1 MAFTVSE
8 FRDLIQLLEQHPTW
22 REELRRW
29 VLTEELLALPQ
40 MVREL
45 SDLQRQAEARM
56 GQLAGHVD
64 ALAQHV
70 DALAQHVDTLAQYVD
85 GLAQHVDTL
94 ARYVDALAQHVD
106 VLAQQTAQLTTHVDE
121 QVQRFDHLLIHI
133 SDLSQRMEQL
143 AETQLRMGSDLEQLK
158 GHNLE
163 QRYRE
168 RAPAYFSRILRRIH
182 ALSNDE
188 LIALLD
194 AAVTQGQLSR
204 DEADAVLQAD
214 VIVRGR
220 RWEDGTEVYLVVEV
234 SWGVGLHDVQ
244 RAAERAAL
252 LTRLGIPTLPVVA
265 GVWVTSEAQEPARA
279 WRVWQVTDGRGTPP
293 EVAPHG

>member
-45 SDLQRQAEARM
+45 TDLQRQTEARV
-56 GQLAGHVD
+56 GQLAGHMDALAQHVDALARHVD

-70 DALAQHVDTLAQYVD
+70 DALA
-85 GLAQHVDTL
+85 
-94 ARYVDALAQHVD
+94 R
-106 VLAQQTAQLTTHVDE
+106 QTAQLTTHVDE
-121 QVQRFDHLLIHI
+121 QTQRFDRLLIHI

-194 AAVTQGQLSR
+194 AAVTQGRLSE
-204 DEADAVLQAD
+204 DEVDEILQAD
-214 VIVRGR
+214 IVVRGR
-220 RWEDGTEVYLVVEV
+220 HREDGTEVYLVVEV

-265 GVWVTSEAQEPARA
+265 GFWVTPEAQEPARA
-279 WRVWQVTDGRGTPP
+279 FRVWQVTDGRVTPP

>member
-29 VLTEELLALPQ
+29 VLTEELFALPQ
-40 MVREL
+40 TVREL
-45 SDLQRQAEARM
+45 ADLQRQTEARM
-56 GQLAGHVD
+56 GQLTGHV
-64 ALAQHV
+64 AGLAQHV
-70 DALAQHVDTLAQYVD
+70 DALA
-85 GLAQHVDTL
+85 
-94 ARYVDALAQHVD
+94 R
-106 VLAQQTAQLTTHVDE
+106 QTAQLTTHVDE
-121 QVQRFDHLLIHI
+121 QTQRFDRLLIHISDLSQRMGDLSQRMDEQTQRFDRLLIHI

-168 RAPAYFSRILRRIH
+168 RAPAYFSRLLRRVH

-188 LIALLD
+188 LVALLD
-194 AAVTQGQLSR
+194 AAVTQGQLSE
-204 DEADAVLQAD
+204 DEADEILQTD
-214 VIVRGR
+214 VVVRGR
-220 RWEDGTEVYLVVEV
+220 HREDGTEFYLVVEV

-244 RAAERAAL
+244 RAVERATL
-252 LTRLGIPTLPVVA
+252 LARLGTPALPVVA
-265 GVWVTSEAQEPARA
+265 GFWVTPEAQEPVRA
-279 WRVWQVTDGRGTPP
+279 LRVWQVTDGRVTPP
-293 EVAPHG
+293 DVAPHG

>member
-8 FRDLIQLLEQHPTW
+8 FRDLIQILEQHPTW

-45 SDLQRQAEARM
+45 ADLQRQTEARM
-56 GQLAGHVD
+56 GQLAGSMD
-64 ALAQHV
+64 ELAKRFDRLV
-70 DALAQHVDTLAQYVD
+70 IRID
-85 GLAQHVDTL
+85 GLT
-94 ARYVDALAQHVD
+94 
-106 VLAQQTAQLTTHVDE
+106 
-121 QVQRFDHLLIHI
+121 
-133 SDLSQRMEQL
+133 QRMEQL

-168 RAPAYFSRILRRIH
+168 RAPAYFSRILRRVH

-188 LIALLD
+188 LVALLD

-220 RWEDGTEVYLVVEV
+220 RWEDGTEVYLVVEI

-244 RAAERAAL
+244 RAVERAAL
-252 LTRLGIPTLPVVA
+252 LARLGTPSLPVVA
-265 GVWVTSEAQEPARA
+265 GFWVTPEAQEPARA
-279 WRVWQVTDGRGTPP
+279 LRVWQVTDGRVTPP

>member
-1 MAFTVSE
+1 M
-8 FRDLIQLLEQHPTW
+8 
-22 REELRRW
+22 
-29 VLTEELLALPQ
+29 
-40 MVREL
+40 
-45 SDLQRQAEARM
+45 
-56 GQLAGHVD
+56 D
-64 ALAQHV
+64 ALAQ
-70 DALAQHVDTLAQYVD
+70 
-85 GLAQHVDTL
+85 
-94 ARYVDALAQHVD
+94 R
-106 VLAQQTAQLTTHVDE
+106 VDE
-121 QVQRFDHLLIHI
+121 QAQRFDRLLIHI

-168 RAPAYFSRILRRIH
+168 RAPAYFSRILRRVH

-188 LIALLD
+188 LVALLD

-244 RAAERAAL
+244 RAVERAAL
-252 LTRLGIPTLPVVA
+252 LARLGTPALPVVA
-265 GVWVTSEAQEPARA
+265 GFWVTPEAQEPARA
-279 WRVWQVTDGRGTPP
+279 FRVWQVTDGRVTPP
-293 EVAPHG
+293 EVAPHS

>member
-1 MAFTVSE
+1 MG
-8 FRDLIQLLEQHPTW
+8 DL
-22 REELRRW
+22 
-29 VLTEELLALPQ
+29 
-40 MVREL
+40 
-45 SDLQRQAEARM
+45 SQRM
-56 GQLAGHVD
+56 
-64 ALAQHV
+64 
-70 DALAQHVDTLAQYVD
+70 
-85 GLAQHVDTL
+85 
-94 ARYVDALAQHVD
+94 
-106 VLAQQTAQLTTHVDE
+106 DE
-121 QVQRFDHLLIHI
+121 QTQRFDRLLIHI

-194 AAVTQGQLSR
+194 AAVTQGQLSE
-204 DEADAVLQAD
+204 DEADEILQAD
-214 VIVRGR
+214 IVVRGR
-220 RWEDGTEVYLVVEV
+220 HREDGTEVYLVVEV

-265 GVWVTSEAQEPARA
+265 GFWVTSEAQEPARA
-279 WRVWQVTDGRGTPP
+279 LRVWQVTDGRVTPP

>member
-1 MAFTVSE
+1 MAFPVSE
-8 FRDLIQLLEQHPTW
+8 FRDLIQLLEQHPAW

-45 SDLQRQAEARM
+45 ADLQRQTETRM
-56 GQLAGHVD
+56 GQLTGHVD
-64 ALAQHV
+64 VLT
-70 DALAQHVDTLAQYVD
+70 QHVDTLAQ
-85 GLAQHVDTL
+85 
-94 ARYVDALAQHVD
+94 RVDA
-106 VLAQQTAQLTTHVDE
+106 LAQQTAQLTTHVAE
-121 QVQRFDHLLIHI
+121 QAQRFDHLLIHI

-168 RAPAYFSRILRRIH
+168 RAPAYFSRLLRRVH

-188 LIALLD
+188 LVALLD
-194 AAVTQGQLSR
+194 AAVTQGQLSE
-204 DEADAVLQAD
+204 DEADEILQAD
-214 VIVRGR
+214 IVVRGR
-220 RWEDGTEVYLVVEV
+220 HRDDGTEVYLVVEA

-244 RAAERAAL
+244 RAVERAAL
-252 LTRLGIPTLPVVA
+252 LARLGTPSFPVVA
-265 GVWVTSEAQEPARA
+265 GFWVTPEAQEPARA
-279 WRVWQVTDGRGTPP
+279 LRVWQVTDGRVTPP

>member
-1 MAFTVSE
+1 MAFTASE

-45 SDLQRQAEARM
+45 ADFQRQTETRM

-64 ALAQHV
+64 A
-70 DALAQHVDTLAQYVD
+70 
-85 GLAQHVDTL
+85 
-94 ARYVDALAQHVD
+94 
-106 VLAQQTAQLTTHVDE
+106 LAQQTAQLTTHVDE
-121 QVQRFDHLLIHI
+121 QAQRFDRLLIHI

-168 RAPAYFSRILRRIH
+168 RAPAYFSRILRRVH

-194 AAVTQGQLSR
+194 TAVAQGRLSE
-204 DEADAVLQAD
+204 DEADEILQAD
-214 VIVRGR
+214 VVVRGR
-220 RWEDGTEVYLVVEV
+220 HREDGTEVYLVVEV

-244 RAAERAAL
+244 RAVERAAL
-252 LTRLGIPTLPVVA
+252 LARLGTPALPVVA
-265 GVWVTSEAQEPARA
+265 GFWVTPEAEEPARA
-279 WRVWQVTDGRGTPP
+279 LRVWQVTDGR
-293 EVAPHG
+293 V

>member
-45 SDLQRQAEARM
+45 ADLQRQTEARM
-56 GQLAGHVD
+56 GQLAGSMD
-64 ALAQHV
+64 ELA
-70 DALAQHVDTLAQYVD
+70 
-85 GLAQHVDTL
+85 
-94 ARYVDALAQHVD
+94 
-106 VLAQQTAQLTTHVDE
+106 
-121 QVQRFDHLLIHI
+121 QRFDRLVIRIDGLT
-133 SDLSQRMEQL
+133 QRMEQL

-168 RAPAYFSRILRRIH
+168 RAPAYFSRLLRRVH

-188 LIALLD
+188 LVALLD

-244 RAAERAAL
+244 RAVERAAL

-265 GVWVTSEAQEPARA
+265 GFWVTPEAQEPARA
-279 WRVWQVTDGRGTPP
+279 FRVWQVTDGRVTPP
-293 EVAPHG
+293 EVTPHG

>member
-40 MVREL
+40 TVREL
-45 SDLQRQAEARM
+45 VDLQHQTEARM
-56 GQLAGHVD
+56 GQLAGHMD
-64 ALAQHV
+64 E
-70 DALAQHVDTLAQYVD
+70 
-85 GLAQHVDTL
+85 
-94 ARYVDALAQHVD
+94 
-106 VLAQQTAQLTTHVDE
+106 LT
-121 QVQRFDHLLIHI
+121 QRFDRLVIHI
-133 SDLSQRMEQL
+133 DGLSQRMEQL

-168 RAPAYFSRILRRIH
+168 RAPAYFSRLLRRIH

-188 LIALLD
+188 LVALLD
-194 AAVTQGQLSR
+194 TAVTQGQLSR

-214 VIVRGR
+214 IVVRGR
-220 RWEDGTEVYLVVEV
+220 HREDGTEVYLVVEV

-244 RAAERAAL
+244 RAA
-252 LTRLGIPTLPVVA
+252 
-265 GVWVTSEAQEPARA
+265 
-279 WRVWQVTDGRGTPP
+279 
-293 EVAPHG
+293 